1 MTKNK
6 NKNKN
11 LDIKTLAQIE
21 KWVLDD
27 SYTDIYN
34 TKIVRQFISNAKIKK
49 EQKLNVNSVTI
60 TSKMIIKI
68 QCEIIKRYILN
79 HINDI
84 HKQVNL

>member
-1 MTKNK
+1 MKHKNK
-6 NKNKN
+6 ILNIQN
-11 LDIKTLAQIE
+11 LAQIE
-21 KWVLDD
+21 KWILDD
-27 SYTDIYN
+27 SFTDICN
-34 TKIVRQFISNAKIKK
+34 TKIVKQFISNAKIKK

-84 HKQVNL
+84 HKLTYS

>member
-1 MTKNK
+1 MKHKNK
-6 NKNKN
+6 ILN
-11 LDIKTLAQIE
+11 IQTLAQIE

-27 SYTDIYN
+27 SFTDIYN
-34 TKIVRQFISNAKIKK
+34 TKIVKQFISNAKIKK

>member
-27 SYTDIYN
+27 SSTDIYN
-34 TKIVRQFISNAKIKK
+34 TKIVKQFISNAKIKK